1 MVSLRAGPLTVGAAV
16 VQCAET
22 QSTALGRG
30 SPPARLC
37 HAAPV
42 SPASSAR
49 VGAPWE
55 TKMLGSFGSGIGGL
69 LCGLPLKW
77 IARWPSATSAPSRRL
92 PRDDQHAVD
101 APAIHVHQ
109 LRANSIDADDGAHP
123 WHATDACHH

>member
-30 SPPARLC
+30 RPPARLC

-55 TKMLGSFGSGIGGL
+55 TKRLGSFGPGIGGL
-69 LCGLPLKW
+69 LRGPPLKW
-77 IARWPSATSAPSRRL
+77 IVPQLAATPAPSPQLRRV
-92 PRDDQHAVD
+92 DQHA
-101 APAIHVHQ
+101 
-109 LRANSIDADDGAHP
+109 L
-123 WHATDACHH
+123 HATA